1 MGTVFVR
8 RASLSHTRVRDVREI
23 AGLSS
28 RSSHQAGF
36 LQFQRGLSGAY
47 IQGSHRVWVL
57 RGERD
62 GVSCVEKGEI
72 AILITFARSFF
83 FLTKFEGCCIEEIV
97 VSFLRKFLYLFNLIF
112 GIGKLRNE
120 LYKFAIRR

>member
-97 VSFLRKFLYLFNLIF
+97 VSFLKNSCIYLI
-112 GIGKLRNE
+112 
-120 LYKFAIRR
+120 